1 MGFGGGPKPQAPP
14 IPPPAANPPT
24 LANASIQS
32 AGANQRNIAAG
43 VGAINGINPTG
54 PSGLKDAP
62 STAKQTLLGK

>member
-24 LANASIQS
+24 LADARVQS
-32 AGANQRNIAAG
+32 SGQNQRNIAAG

-54 PSGLKDAP
+54 AQGLKEAP